1 MYLQQR
7 KAEYNRTCIKRYSL
21 KRSPLTEC
29 QRPVCTVHVLH
40 LHRTLTKSRTTK
52 IKLTILLYP
61 YSVQP
66 VIALQPQRVTCIKFL
81 LVISPLNETLR
92 SED

>member
-7 KAEYNRTCIKRYSL
+7 KAEYNRTCIKLYSL
-21 KRSPLTEC
+21 KRLPLTEC
-29 QRPVCTVHVLH
+29 QRPVCTVLH

-52 IKLTILLYP
+52 RKMTILLYP

-66 VIALQPQRVTCIKFL
+66 VIALQPLRVTRIKFL

-92 SED
+92 SGD